1 MPSPVIY
8 VDADACPVK
17 DEAARVAERHGLVV
31 TFVSN
36 GGLRPSRDPMV
47 RHVVVSKGE
56 DAADDWIVEQA
67 GRNDIAVTADVPL
80 AARLVEG
87 GVHVLGPTGRPF
99 TPESIGM
106 AVAMRDLKQHLRET
120 GEIKGFN
127 PGFSAR
133 DRSAFLSALD
143 QAVRRALRAG
153 QA

>member
-1 MPSPVIY
+1 MIY

-17 DEAARVAERHGLVV
+17 DEVVKVAARHGLVV

-47 RHVVVSKGE
+47 RHVVVQQGA
-56 DAADDWIVEQA
+56 DAADDWIVDNA
-67 GRNDIAVTADVPL
+67 LANDIAVTADVPL
-80 AARLVEG
+80 AARLVEK

-99 TPESIGM
+99 TPETIGM

-127 PGFSAR
+127 PGFSQK

-143 QAVRRALRAG
+143 QTARRALRAG
-153 QA
+153 D